1 MKSMLTAFA
10 LLTTAL
16 GNYLSSAIIT
26 FIAGV
31 TVVWQSPGWIPDDL
45 NRGHLDYYYWCFAA
59 LSLANFVVYVYF
71 ASKYKL
77 KKVVI
82 S

>member
-1 MKSMLTAFA
+1 LTAFA

-26 FIAGV
+26 LVAGV
-31 TVVWQSPGWIPDDL
+31 TRVWHSPGWIPDDL
-45 NRGHLDYYYWCFAA
+45 NEGRLDYYYWCLTI
-59 LSLANFVVYVYF
+59 LSLANFFIYVYF
-71 ASKYKL
+71 AIKYKL